1 MSPESNLAWKFI
13 SGNTKLLN
21 IIKNI
26 AMVIPNSIGA
36 LIMDKKLIPEAR
48 MALISLSSE
57 SLPNVISVAS
67 KTAIGTDKA
76 IIHARFKNKYSK
88 IVITSRPLPRNL
100 SIALSKKFINK
111 RKVIINNE
119 KKKGKIISRIKYLDN
134 RLMVKITV
142 IGLIF
147 LVN

>member
-1 MSPESNLAWKFI
+1 
-13 SGNTKLLN
+13 
-21 IIKNI
+21 
-26 AMVIPNSIGA
+26 MVIPNIIGA
-36 LIMDKKLIPEAR
+36 LIMDKKLMPEAR

-57 SLPNVISVAS
+57 SLPNVIRVAS

-76 IIHARFKNKYSK
+76 IIQARFKNKYSR
-88 IVITSRPLPRNL
+88 IVITSKPLPRNR
-100 SIALSKKFINK
+100 SMALSKKFINK